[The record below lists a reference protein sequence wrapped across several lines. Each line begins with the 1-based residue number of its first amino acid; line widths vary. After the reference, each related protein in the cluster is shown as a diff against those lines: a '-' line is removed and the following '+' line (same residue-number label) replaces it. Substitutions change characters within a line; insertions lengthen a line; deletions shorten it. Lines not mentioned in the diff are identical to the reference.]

1 VKLFVTGL
9 SGLAIAA
16 IVFGAVSTSINPGPW
31 SVALRSTSTNDAY
44 VNGDVTPISPKISG
58 YVAEVAVRDN
68 QSVKA
73 GDILFRI
80 DDSDYRARVDQANAA
95 LDGKRAML
103 ADLNSR
109 LALQEAIVDQAA
121 SALQAAEAD
130 ADFANL
136 EYERVRSLTVD
147 GWASRSRNDQARA
160 NDLRSRAKVAEAN
173 ASLAAARLQTNVLQS
188 QRPRLQAEIAAADAA
203 LKLARIELD
212 NTVVRAPSNGWVGE
226 RRARVGQYVRP
237 GTLLIPVVSDNFWVV
252 ANFKET
258 QIPAI
263 RIGDAVSI
271 SIDGVR
277 SVKFSGFVDSVSP
290 ASGAQFALL
299 PPDNATGN
307 FTRIVQRIPVKITFD
322 KRQRGLDRLRPGMS
336 ATVALSAAQGEV
348 IVGNTATATRG

>member
-16 IVFGAVSTSINPGPW
+16 IVFGAASTSMTPGPW
-31 SVALRSTSTNDAY
+31 SAALRSTSTNDAY

-58 YVAEVAVRDN
+58 YVTEVAVRDN
-68 QSVKA
+68 QPVKA

-109 LALQEAIVDQAA
+109 LALQGAIVDQAA

-147 GWASRSRNDQARA
+147 GWASQSRNDQARA
-160 NDLRSRAKVAEAN
+160 NDLRSSAKVAEAN
-173 ASLAAARLQTNVLQS
+173 ANLAAARLQTNVLQS
-188 QRPRLQAEIAAADAA
+188 QRPRIQADIAAADAA
-203 LKLARIELD
+203 LKLARIELE
-212 NTVVRAPSNGWVGE
+212 NTVVRAPSDGWVGE

-237 GTLLIPVVSDNFWVV
+237 GTLLIAVVSDDFWVV

-263 RIGDAVSI
+263 RTGDAVSI

-277 SVKFSGFVDSVSP
+277 SVTFSGLVDSVSP

-307 FTRIVQRIPVKITFD
+307 FTRIVQRIPVKITLD
-322 KRQRGLDRLRPGMS
+322 KGQRGLDRLRPGMS
-336 ATVALSAAQGEV
+336 ATVALSSAQNGV
-348 IVGNTATATRG
+348 IAGKVATATRG